1 MTILLVMR
9 MTLSPYPHSPQTQKN
24 LKYLYLRFLLIQTW
38 RCPTLTWGSP
48 TLPSALQRFTS
59 KFGMEL
65 GGSTALSPP
74 RYSVDVFSCLLY
86 SSVLPSCFLQ
96 SRTLIKNKLSKVI
109 FSSSSSSNV
118 SLNTQKHLSV
128 VWLSLSGN

>member
-1 MTILLVMR
+1 MNRFLFMLMTISSPR
-9 MTLSPYPHSPQTQKN
+9 YMTTTSTHVHQHTCKPPIPKTQKN

-86 SSVLPSCFLQ
+86 SSVLLFFVLCFLH
-96 SRTLIKNKLSKVI
+96 SRTLIKNKLSKGI
-109 FSSSSSSNV
+109 
-118 SLNTQKHLSV
+118 L
-128 VWLSLSGN
+128 